1 MTSRTSRISQEE
13 VEDILSRIAN
23 DPGLQQRFLQALRL
37 DERSLERTIRRILKE
52 RERGTGGSGY

>member
-1 MTSRTSRISQEE
+1 MTSRTSRFSQEDIE
-13 VEDILSRIAN
+13 EILSQIAN

-52 RERGTGGSGY
+52 RERGFGGSSH